1 MGQFAGSVP
10 SAPATSDVL
19 RLTLQS
25 SLSTG
30 LRYNLG
36 AISESSF
43 ASQARA
49 QRTIARSELLPHLD
63 MAISEVYERVN
74 LRTQGV
80 ETNTFPESVTFN
92 YYDARVARLKQTVFD
107 VVKTDNLHSASESAQ
122 ASMQQALNA
131 RDLVTLAVA
140 GSYLQMLATTA
151 RISAAQAQVE
161 TARAIFQQ
169 ASDRH
174 ALGLA
179 PQIDV
184 ARSQVELQT
193 EEQSLRALQAQLES
207 QSLRM
212 ARLIGLPPAQR
223 FVLAD
228 EFDYSPLAGF
238 TEEGALETARS
249 RRADL
254 KGATLAVK
262 AAQSAEKAAHA
273 ERLPALNISADFGA
287 AGITPSRM
295 STGVYTAAA
304 TLTVPLYEGGRTKG
318 DIDVAKA
325 AVRQR
330 SAELQDQGAQVEQD
344 VRQAF
349 IDLRLAEDQVRLA
362 KSNVELARETLT
374 QSRDRFAVGVTDT
387 VEVVQAEQSVVQAD
401 NEFITAVFQHNLGKV
416 SLARAMG
423 DSDKTL
429 LQLVE
434 K

>member
-1 MGQFAGSVP
+1 
-10 SAPATSDVL
+10 
-19 RLTLQS
+19 
-25 SLSTG
+25 
-30 LRYNLG
+30 
-36 AISESSF
+36 
-43 ASQARA
+43 
-49 QRTIARSELLPHLD
+49 
-63 MAISEVYERVN
+63 
-74 LRTQGV
+74 
-80 ETNTFPESVTFN
+80 
-92 YYDARVARLKQTVFD
+92 
-107 VVKTDNLHSASESAQ
+107 
-122 ASMQQALNA
+122 
-131 RDLVTLAVA
+131 
-140 GSYLQMLATTA
+140 
-151 RISAAQAQVE
+151 
-161 TARAIFQQ
+161 
-169 ASDRH
+169 
-174 ALGLA
+174 
-179 PQIDV
+179 
-184 ARSQVELQT
+184 
-193 EEQSLRALQAQLES
+193 
-207 QSLRM
+207 
-212 ARLIGLPPAQR
+212 
-223 FVLAD
+223 
-228 EFDYSPLAGF
+228 
-238 TEEGALETARS
+238 
-249 RRADL
+249 
-254 KGATLAVK
+254 
-262 AAQSAEKAAHA
+262 
-273 ERLPALNISADFGA
+273 
-287 AGITPSRM
+287 M